1 MYSGL
6 TQSYSHKF
14 RGRRRRRRQGLL
26 EAKSKQE
33 AKVPG
38 YNSDEYEWNA
48 QKYYTKTVEVLF
60 IVIPWFKLKRTI
72 QREPTGLFKKCFVS
86 LESSKMSVFDL
97 LRPWGLQWWIMKL
110 IQCPL
115 SRASQCRAAEKWQG
129 WGRKMLSTTFFR
141 WYIFW
146 ASFLRGHA
154 LRWLLPFFR
163 VQSDSTSC
171 WNQFRLGW
179 IFPSAKAAHVASEL
193 VGICH
198 SSTTF
203 GSLGKRFLV

>member
-6 TQSYSHKF
+6 TQRYSHKF

-72 QREPTGLFKKCFVS
+72 QREPTGLFRKCFVS

-203 GSLGKRFLV
+203 GSLGKRLLV